1 MTTVNYN
8 SPIDFVQLI
17 KHGQNP
23 QQLVMQVLEQQAKGN
38 PLYANLLSLAKTG
51 KGKEIE
57 VIARNMAKEKGIDFD
72 TEFTTFKQMFGF

>member
-57 VIARNMAKEKGIDFD
+57 VIAMAKEKGIDFD